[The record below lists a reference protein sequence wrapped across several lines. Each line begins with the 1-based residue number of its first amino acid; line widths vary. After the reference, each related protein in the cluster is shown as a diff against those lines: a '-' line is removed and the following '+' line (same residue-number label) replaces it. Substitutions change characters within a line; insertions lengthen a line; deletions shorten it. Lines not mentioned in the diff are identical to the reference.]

1 MKWWGMVR
9 VRGVKERS
17 GGLPRGELTVISSVP
32 RQVMLLRNIC
42 ANDVQPRSSI
52 TPGNIWMKGRVG
64 EEWNYGNWKWDP
76 RWK

>member
-9 VRGVKERS
+9 VRGVKEKP
-17 GGLPRGELTVISSVP
+17 GLLQRNMNVVYALPS
-32 RQVMLLRNIC
+32 QVSLLRSIC
-42 ANDVQPRSSI
+42 ANDVHPRPSI